1 MSKPFSQACEN
12 NKAPILAVLRDAFE
26 QAGKVLE
33 IGSGTGQHAVHFAEG
48 LPHLHWQTSD
58 VPVHH
63 EGINAWVNEAN
74 LPNLAAPIP
83 LHIGQDSFPESGF
96 DGVYSANTAHIMF
109 AHEVQQMMAGVANL
123 LPAGGVFCQYG
134 PFIYKNAFSS
144 ASNEAFHYSLLERGL
159 GGYKS
164 IEELLSWAGNSMQL
178 TDIIDMPANNLCLI
192 WRKQG

>member
-63 EGINAWVNEAN
+63 QGINAWVNEAN

-83 LHIGQDSFPESGF
+83 LHIGQDSFPENGF
-96 DGVYSANTAHIMF
+96 DAVYSANTAHIMF
-109 AHEVQQMMAGVANL
+109 AHEVQQMMAGIAKL

-164 IEELLSWAGNSMQL
+164 IEELLSWVGNSMQL

>member
-96 DGVYSANTAHIMF
+96 DAVYSANTAHIMF

>member
-12 NKAPILAVLRDAFE
+12 NKAPILAVLRNAFE
-26 QAGKVLE
+26 QASKVLE
-33 IGSGTGQHAVHFAEG
+33 IGSGTGQHAVHFAAG

-58 VPVHH
+58 VPAHH
-63 EGINAWVNEAN
+63 QGINAWVSEAS

-96 DGVYSANTAHIMF
+96 DAVYSANTAHIMF
-109 AHEVQQMMAGVANL
+109 ADEVQQMMAGIARL
-123 LPAGGVFCQYG
+123 LPASGVFCQYG
-134 PFIYKNAFSS
+134 PFIYQNAFSS

-164 IEELLSWAGNSMQL
+164 IEELLLWAGESLQL

>member
-83 LHIGQDSFPESGF
+83 LHIGQDSFPENGF
-96 DGVYSANTAHIMF
+96 DAVYSANTAHIMF
-109 AHEVQQMMAGVANL
+109 AHEVQQMMAGIAKL

-164 IEELLSWAGNSMQL
+164 IEELLSWVGNSMQL
-178 TDIIDMPANNLCLI
+178 TDKIDMPANNLCLI